1 MTQRFYS
8 RWCAVG
14 SHPQVPATSG
24 AVVNFLW
31 NALNAQ
37 LIFRLILTLRSYT
50 RPLYYQKIHMTSCS
64 LAAWLLLQVELL
76 SYPPVTPPRSV
87 NVFVLSYVL
96 TLVPI
101 LSYVSAYQWVLF
113 DKFHLPQRIRRRRY
127 RLLRWLRVLKPG
139 RYKSF
144 TQYSYTDCKIGQANP
159 GGAFHKGFIR
169 SSETNSERECI

>member
-1 MTQRFYS
+1 MHLMLNLSF
-8 RWCAVG
+8 
-14 SHPQVPATSG
+14 
-24 AVVNFLW
+24 
-31 NALNAQ
+31 ALFWHCD
-37 LIFRLILTLRSYT
+37 LIHAHFTIKRYIWRLV
-50 RPLYYQKIHMTSCS
+50 
-64 LAAWLLLQVELL
+64 AWLLLQVELL

-101 LSYVSAYQWVLF
+101 ISYVSAYQWVLF

-159 GGAFHKGFIR
+159 GGAFDKGFIR